1 MKKTNKFVRRNYVT
15 GIVTRGI
22 YKTKTVKIIIGPTA
36 EECQIFINNKEI
48 TSQVLSCNIKMHPD
62 KPTTIYFE
70 MIQNVK

>member
-22 YKTKTVKIIIGPTA
+22 YKTKTVEVFIGPIA
-36 EECQIFINNKEI
+36 KECKIFINKKDI
-48 TSQVLSCNIKMHPD
+48 TNQVLSCNIKMHPD